1 MAAENVIAMSLRM
14 RNSTKRAVDDL
25 SAGVKSVGISVKSM
39 GTTFGTALKTTRT
52 SAANLMGTMISLKGL
67 IIATFAYRAIQ
78 KFGRFLV
85 SLGALYKEQEAS
97 TKKLS
102 LALAA
107 QGNYTEAGVKSLSK
121 YATQLQMI
129 TGLSDD
135 TIQAQMTLLAT
146 YGMSEKEIREAILPA
161 IDLHI
166 AKNIELQSAV
176 NLVGKSFVGYTATLS
191 RFGIIIDKTLS
202 ASEKYAAVLKNLS
215 QYSGISVGLLE
226 TYGGKVSLIGTMWK
240 EIKES
245 LGGVFARGIE
255 QSEVLDVILSQFI
268 SWNKWLVKNKEA
280 LGALASTSLVSLK
293 KSIEEV
299 IRALKSESVIAWAI
313 TFKEAFNIVGNA
325 SEILVRR
332 LSLGMSGIQK
342 LLIITTQSAYI
353 GLGTL
358 RMVLDPRYWFA
369 DEKGQQKYKDP
380 LISMLQIRKDAIKDF
395 WDYYGKEG
403 SYASDRGYENAMNIG
418 ESFRKIA
425 EAWSAESKG
434 TLWENINEQLGET
447 NQKLIMQGNI
457 TKDNILNQQK
467 YANEVKN
474 TFEFTKSMAKQY
486 ALSSKMEQEQVKYMI
501 SLLPQLKPGDIGKLN
516 ELQRELINSQGVLQ
530 DLYKD
535 LMGKF
540 TQQELTGA
548 IGAKTRDGNVTFER
562 EDLFEDEG
570 LRDEFNKTT
579 DEFSKLNASLQRV
592 IGNEDNRRVV
602 VKVGFTGKAEELLAV
617 RELEER
623 RAYSRDVER
632 MAG

>member
-1 MAAENVIAMSLRM
+1 MAAENVIAMSLRI

-25 SAGVKSVGISVKSM
+25 SVGVKSVGMSAKSM
-39 GTTFGTALKTTRT
+39 GTAFGTALKTTRT
-52 SAANLMGTMISLKGL
+52 SAANLVGTMISLKGL
-67 IIATFAYRAIQ
+67 IIATFAYRAVQ

-369 DEKGQQKYKDP
+369 DKKGQQKYKDP
-380 LISMLQIRKDAIKDF
+380 LISMLQTRKDAIKDF

-474 TFEFTKSMAKQY
+474 TFELTKSMAKQY

-602 VKVGFTGKAEELLAV
+602 VKIGFTGKAEDLLAV